1 MSRVGGGDVVET
13 ETCSLIGNSGFD
25 KAASEDVLVLDVK
38 NLWRCTDYKMGSTV
52 LNCLKFADQGLR
64 ETSQESC
71 ISQCVRVREK
81 REFSWHPEVVANST
95 NTSDFHESSFADE
108 IDVFF
113 RRENLVWVETKVS
126 ESGGRE
132 QAQVSLSPHPPLRDT
147 DG

>member
-64 ETSQESC
+64 ETSQERVAIVNGERSFQY
-71 ISQCVRVREK
+71 IGPVIWHSLSFSVR
-81 REFSWHPEVVANST
+81 HA
-95 NTSDFHESSFADE
+95 TSLSSFKSKLKTHLFSSAY
-108 IDVFF
+108 
-113 RRENLVWVETKVS
+113 
-126 ESGGRE
+126 
-132 QAQVSLSPHPPLRDT
+132 
-147 DG
+147 